1 MDIPFIDLDAQEK
14 VIGKK
19 LEGAVETVLQHKK
32 FINGPEVSVFEE
44 SLAKFANVN
53 NAITCGSGTD
63 ALLLPLMAIGVG
75 EGDAVFVP
83 SFTFVATAEV
93 VSLLKA
99 TPFFVDVDMK
109 TFNIDPEIF
118 IELNESIQ
126 SEVLQLLS
134 IDSLIKI
141 IKRLESDN
149 AIKIL
154 ENLSKEVKEKVLEKL
169 PPKDKFLLQE
179 GLSYPEDSAAR
190 IMQREFTAVP
200 SNWTVGQT
208 IDYLRENKDLPEEF
222 LEIFIVDNEFKP
234 IGTVPSSRV
243 LRTSRDL
250 KMNSIM
256 REMPV
261 LISVNMDK
269 EEVGLTFENYNLVS
283 AGVVNKEN
291 KLVGMITADDVVTV
305 VQEEA
310 EEDALRLAGVG
321 DEEITDSVML
331 KTKRRFNWLLLN
343 LFTALLATWVIS
355 FFGASIEQMVALA
368 FLMPIVASMG
378 GNAGMQTLAVTI
390 RAIATKELSK
400 SNFNRVVG
408 KEFLIGILN
417 GIIFAIIT
425 AIIVQLWF
433 KELNLSILIGISMVL
448 NMIVA
453 GLFGILVPVSLKK
466 LNIDPALASSVFV
479 TTITDVIG
487 FLSFLGLGSFYFL
500 N

>member
-1 MDIPFIDLDAQEK
+1 MTLLKSTGDKKVNLDFNKEFINTFSEKILSRDI
-14 VIGKK
+14 
-19 LEGAVETVLQHKK
+19 K
-32 FINGPEVSVFEE
+32 FINQTLKDLHESDVANLIENLTNETRIKLIELEE
-44 SLAKFANVN
+44 
-53 NAITCGSGTD
+53 
-63 ALLLPLMAIGVG
+63 
-75 EGDAVFVP
+75 
-83 SFTFVATAEV
+83 
-93 VSLLKA
+93 
-99 TPFFVDVDMK
+99 
-109 TFNIDPEIF
+109 FNLDPDIF

-134 IDSLIKI
+134 VDSIIKI
-141 IKRLESDN
+141 IKRLESDDS
-149 AIKIL
+149 IKIL
-154 ENLSKEVKEKVLEKL
+154 ENLEKEKKDTILEKL
-169 PPKDKFLLQE
+169 PPKDKFLLEE

-200 SNWTVGQT
+200 NNWSVGQT
-208 IDYLRENKDLPEEF
+208 IDYLRENKDLPKEF

-234 IGTVPSSRV
+234 VGTVPSSRV
-243 LRTSRDL
+243 LRTPRDS
-250 KMNSIM
+250 KMSSIM
-256 REMPV
+256 IEMPV

-269 EEVGLTFENYNLVS
+269 EEVGHTFESYNLVS
-283 AGVVNKEN
+283 AGVVNKDN

-321 DEEITDSVML
+321 DEEITDSVII

-355 FFGASIEQMVALA
+355 NFGASIEQMVALA

-390 RAIATKELSK
+390 RAIAKQELST

-408 KEFLIGILN
+408 KEFIIGVLN

-425 AIIVQLWF
+425 AVIVQLWF
-433 KELNLSILIGISMVL
+433 KEISLSLLIGISMIL

-466 LNIDPALASSVFV
+466 MNVDPALASSVFV

-487 FLSFLGLGSFYFL
+487 FLSFLGLGSYYFL
-500 N
+500 T

>member
-1 MDIPFIDLDAQEK
+1 MTLPKKTETKKVNLDFNKE
-14 VIGKK
+14 
-19 LEGAVETVLQHKK
+19 
-32 FINGPEVSVFEE
+32 FINTFTQNIEKRNVEFINQTLKDLHEADVANLIENLNPDTRTKLIEIE
-44 SLAKFANVN
+44 S
-53 NAITCGSGTD
+53 
-63 ALLLPLMAIGVG
+63 
-75 EGDAVFVP
+75 
-83 SFTFVATAEV
+83 
-93 VSLLKA
+93 
-99 TPFFVDVDMK
+99 
-109 TFNIDPEIF
+109 FNIDPEIF

-154 ENLSKEVKEKVLEKL
+154 ENLSKEIKEKVLEKL

-208 IDYLRENKDLPEEF
+208 IDYLREEKDLPEEF
-222 LEIFIVDNEFKP
+222 LEIFIVDNDFKP

-243 LRTSRDL
+243 LRTARDL

-256 REMPV
+256 TEMPV

-305 VQEEA
+305 VKEEA

-425 AIIVQLWF
+425 AVIVQFWF
-433 KELNLSILIGISMVL
+433 KEIYLSLLIGISMIL

-466 LNIDPALASSVFV
+466 FNIDPALASSVFV

>member
-1 MDIPFIDLDAQEK
+1 MALLKSTGNKKVNLDFNKE
-14 VIGKK
+14 
-19 LEGAVETVLQHKK
+19 
-32 FINGPEVSVFEE
+32 FINTFSEKIEDGNIEFIYQTLKDLHEADVANLIENLDSNTRIKLIELE
-44 SLAKFANVN
+44 S
-53 NAITCGSGTD
+53 
-63 ALLLPLMAIGVG
+63 
-75 EGDAVFVP
+75 
-83 SFTFVATAEV
+83 
-93 VSLLKA
+93 
-99 TPFFVDVDMK
+99 
-109 TFNIDPEIF
+109 FNINPEIF

-134 IDSLIKI
+134 IDSIIKI

-154 ENLSKEVKEKVLEKL
+154 ENLEKDTKDQILKKL
-169 PPKDKFLLQE
+169 PPKDKFLLEE

-200 SNWTVGQT
+200 SDWTVGQT
-208 IDYLRENKDLPEEF
+208 IDYLREDKDLPEEF
-222 LEIFIVDNEFKP
+222 LEIFIVDNDFKP

-250 KMNSIM
+250 KMKSIM
-256 REMPV
+256 IEMPV
-261 LISVNMDK
+261 LISANMDQ
-269 EEVGLTFENYNLVS
+269 EEVGHTFENYNLVS
-283 AGVVNKEN
+283 AGVVNKSN

-310 EEDALRLAGVG
+310 EEDVLRLAGVG

-355 FFGASIEQMVALA
+355 NFGASIEQMVALA

-425 AIIVQLWF
+425 AAIVQLWF
-433 KELNLSILIGISMVL
+433 KEINLSLLIGVSMTL

-487 FLSFLGLGSFYFL
+487 FLSFLGLGSVYFL

>member
-1 MDIPFIDLDAQEK
+1 MTLVKSTGNKKVNLDFNKEFVNTFSEKIQSSDIQ
-14 VIGKK
+14 
-19 LEGAVETVLQHKK
+19 
-32 FINGPEVSVFEE
+32 FINQTLKDLHEADIANLIENLSNETRVKLIELEE
-44 SLAKFANVN
+44 
-53 NAITCGSGTD
+53 
-63 ALLLPLMAIGVG
+63 
-75 EGDAVFVP
+75 
-83 SFTFVATAEV
+83 
-93 VSLLKA
+93 
-99 TPFFVDVDMK
+99 
-109 TFNIDPEIF
+109 FNIDPDIF

-134 IDSLIKI
+134 TESIINI
-141 IKRLESDN
+141 IKRLESDDS
-149 AIKIL
+149 IKIL
-154 ENLSKEVKEKVLEKL
+154 ENLEKSKKETVLEKL
-169 PPKDKFLLQE
+169 PPKDKFLLEE

-200 SNWTVGQT
+200 SNWSVGQT
-208 IDYLRENKDLPEEF
+208 IDYLRENKDLPKEF

-243 LRTSRDL
+243 LRTSRDS

-256 REMPV
+256 SEMPV

-269 EEVGLTFENYNLVS
+269 EEVGHTFESYNLVS
-283 AGVVNKEN
+283 AGVVNKDN

-321 DEEITDSVML
+321 DEEITDSVL
-331 KTKRRFNWLLLN
+331 IKTKRRFNWLLLN

-355 FFGASIEQMVALA
+355 NFGASIEQMVALA

-390 RAIATKELSK
+390 RAIAKKELST

-408 KEFLIGILN
+408 KEFIIGILN
-417 GIIFAIIT
+417 GVIFAIIT
-425 AIIVQLWF
+425 AVIVQLWF
-433 KELNLSILIGISMVL
+433 KEINLSLLIGVSMIL

-466 LNIDPALASSVFV
+466 MNIDPALASSVFV

-487 FLSFLGLGSFYFL
+487 FLSFLGLGSYYFL